1 MLRSLLQQNRMILM
15 VSLPDNDVE
24 MAMAALKG
32 GADAIKVHLRSADDT
47 PYEEFEEIIKVAGN
61 TPVGIVPPPEVT
73 SDELRYLEDM
83 GFDFLNFYAH
93 NATVEEYQDLKIT
106 KIIALDSSYEID
118 QVTDLSGL
126 GFDAVEAAII
136 PKSDF
141 QKRLNYQD
149 IIKCRTYYH
158 VVRLP
163 LFAPALKLIQP
174 AEVQTLEL
182 IGVQGVVIGAFST
195 GRTLQGI
202 ESTTRSFKDKIDNKG
217 Y

>member
-163 LFAPALKLIQP
+163 LFVPALKLIQP